1 MLNKKRR
8 GITLIITIA
17 VCVLITMSA
26 VMLFAM
32 TRTESQITG
41 NTRRIMQ
48 AKTAAVS
55 GVNHFQAMHVFYE
68 ELQGR
73 SLVLDSKRLEII
85 PETTLGD
92 RTFYKVEVDLCC
104 ELGDREFMVISTG
117 YYKKADRVISTHVSR
132 SLFKTID

>member
-1 MLNKKRR
+1 MLNNKRR
-8 GITLIITIA
+8 GIALIITLTMAALIA
-17 VCVLITMSA
+17 ASA
-26 VMLFAM
+26 MWLFSSARM
-32 TRTESQITG
+32 DNDIAG

-55 GVNHFQAMHVFYE
+55 GVNHFQAMNIFYE

-73 SLVLDSKRLEII
+73 SADADSDRLEVI

-104 ELGDREFMVISTG
+104 DLGDRQFMVISTG
-117 YYKKADRVISTHVSR
+117 YYKKADKVISKHISR
-132 SLFKTID
+132 SLFKTVD

>member
-1 MLNKKRR
+1 
-8 GITLIITIA
+8 
-17 VCVLITMSA
+17 
-26 VMLFAM
+26 
-32 TRTESQITG
+32 
-41 NTRRIMQ
+41 MQ

-55 GVNHFQAMHVFYE
+55 GVNHFQAMNVFYE

-73 SLVLDSKRLEII
+73 AQILDSKRLEVI

-104 ELGDREFMVISTG
+104 ELGEREFVVISTG

-132 SLFKTID
+132 SLFKTVD

>member
-1 MLNKKRR
+1 MLNNKRR
-8 GITLIITIA
+8 GIALIVTLTMAALIA
-17 VCVLITMSA
+17 ASA
-26 VMLFAM
+26 MWLFSSARM
-32 TRTESQITG
+32 DNDIAG

-55 GVNHFQAMHVFYE
+55 GVNHFQAMNIFYE

-73 SLVLDSKRLEII
+73 SADANSDRLEVI

-104 ELGDREFMVISTG
+104 DLGDRQFME
-117 YYKKADRVISTHVSR
+117 R
-132 SLFKTID
+132 S

>member
-1 MLNKKRR
+1 MLNNKRR
-8 GITLIITIA
+8 GVALIITVA
-17 VCVLITMSA
+17 VCALLMTSA
-26 VMLFAM
+26 IMLFSM
-32 TRTESQITG
+32 TRTESQIAG

-55 GVNHFQAMHVFYE
+55 GVNHFQAMNVFYE

-73 SLVLDSKRLEII
+73 AQILDSKRLEVI

-104 ELGDREFMVISTG
+104 ELGEREFVVISTG

-132 SLFKTID
+132 SLFKTVD

>member
-1 MLNKKRR
+1 MWNKRRR
-8 GITLIITIA
+8 GIALVVTLVMAAIIAASAMYLHSSVSLETQIA
-17 VCVLITMSA
+17 T
-26 VMLFAM
+26 
-32 TRTESQITG
+32 

-48 AKTAAVS
+48 AKTASIS
-55 GVNHFQAMHVFYE
+55 GMNHFQAMNIFYE
-68 ELQGR
+68 QIQNQASGNR
-73 SLVLDSKRLEII
+73 SERIEVI

-92 RTFYKVEVDLCC
+92 KTFYKVEVDLCC

>member
-1 MLNKKRR
+1 MLNNKRR
-8 GITLIITIA
+8 GIALIVTLTMAALIA
-17 VCVLITMSA
+17 ASA
-26 VMLFAM
+26 MWLFSSA
-32 TRTESQITG
+32 RVDNDIAG

-55 GVNHFQAMHVFYE
+55 GVNHFQAMNIFYE

-73 SLVLDSKRLEII
+73 SANANSDRLEVI

-104 ELGDREFMVISTG
+104 NLGDRQFMVISTG
-117 YYKKADRVISTHVSR
+117 YYKKADKVISKHISR
-132 SLFKTID
+132 SLFKTVD

>member
-1 MLNKKRR
+1 
-8 GITLIITIA
+8 
-17 VCVLITMSA
+17 
-26 VMLFAM
+26 
-32 TRTESQITG
+32 
-41 NTRRIMQ
+41 MQ

-55 GVNHFQAMHVFYE
+55 GVNHFQAMNVFYE

-73 SLVLDSKRLEII
+73 AQVLDSKRLEVI

-104 ELGDREFMVISTG
+104 ELGEREFVVISTG

-132 SLFKTID
+132 SLFKTVD

>member
-1 MLNKKRR
+1 MLNNKRR
-8 GITLIITIA
+8 GIALIVTLTMAALIA
-17 VCVLITMSA
+17 ASA
-26 VMLFAM
+26 MWLFSSA
-32 TRTESQITG
+32 RVDNDIAG

-55 GVNHFQAMHVFYE
+55 GVNHFQAMNIFYE

-73 SLVLDSKRLEII
+73 SANANSDRLEII

-104 ELGDREFMVISTG
+104 NLGDRQFMVISTG
-117 YYKKADRVISTHVSR
+117 YYKKADKVISKHISR
-132 SLFKTID
+132 SLFKTVD